1 MVVELKDILRR
12 LDRIDDHEESRSK
25 KEVAEL
31 RSIGDKLDQL
41 VTCLTNISTSLE
53 IMSTMGLADSNDE
66 ILLYEGMN
74 NDPVAKLMPDGSI
87 EWLDEQEEEDK
98 QEAEND

>member
-1 MVVELKDILRR
+1 MMTDKQIMRFDAHEDARTNKVVG
-12 LDRIDDHEESRSK
+12 
-25 KEVAEL
+25 EL
-31 RSIGDKLDQL
+31 RSIGDKLDRL

-53 IMSTMGLADSNDE
+53 IMSTMGLADSDDE
-66 ILLYEGMN
+66 ILLYEGVN

-87 EWLDEQEEEDK
+87 KWLNEQEEEDE

>member
-12 LDRIDDHEESRSK
+12 LDRLDNHEESRSK

-53 IMSTMGLADSNDE
+53 IMSTMSLVDSNDE
-66 ILLYEGMN
+66 TLLYDGLN

-87 EWLDEQEEEDK
+87 KWLNE